1 MKGNKVERKYI
12 NSLLILFE
20 TKGRILKNKIMHM
33 V

>member
-1 MKGNKVERKYI
+1 VERKYI